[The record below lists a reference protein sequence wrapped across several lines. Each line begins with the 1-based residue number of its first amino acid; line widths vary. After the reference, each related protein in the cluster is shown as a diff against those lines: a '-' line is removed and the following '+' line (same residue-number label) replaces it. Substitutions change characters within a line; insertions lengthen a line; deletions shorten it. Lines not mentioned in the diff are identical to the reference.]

1 MPGPAA
7 AQPGESAG
15 AAGQDCAG
23 AGGPGPGDGQDEGGR
38 AEEGRSAQ
46 AGADQAQHED
56 TEDQEVRIRN
66 VDTYPLVLMLTDQRM
81 SSLRRRQTAHRLSWW
96 RRSQTF
102 WIRCR
107 LYIYIHT

>member
-46 AGADQAQHED
+46 AGADQA
-56 TEDQEVRIRN
+56 
-66 VDTYPLVLMLTDQRM
+66 
-81 SSLRRRQTAHRLSWW
+81 
-96 RRSQTF
+96 
-102 WIRCR
+102 
-107 LYIYIHT
+107 